1 MNFEEKADL
10 RKLAAVREI
19 ENLQGRYMYWLEGH
33 QYDRVLSCFANHPEV
48 SVEIGDSGVY
58 VGPEKVAA
66 LFVDVLK
73 PFFTMPGMMPVHML
87 TTPVIE
93 ADVAAG
99 RGAGMWQTLGCNS
112 FPASDGGLEAVWQQ
126 GTYDNLYVVEQGE
139 WRILR
144 MRWLANFRTRF
155 DRGWVREPLLQLP
168 SLDQAAMPEA
178 IRPDLPGSAAF
189 EGYDPAAVR
198 VKAPQPPERT

>member
-1 MNFEEKADL
+1 L
-10 RKLAAVREI
+10 RKRPTCG
-19 ENLQGRYMYWLEGH
+19 NLQLSEKSRTCKGATCIGWKATSTIACFP
-33 QYDRVLSCFANHPEV
+33 VL
-48 SVEIGDSGVY
+48 
-58 VGPEKVAA
+58 